1 MQFVLA
7 LLLLA
12 VIVSFVIVAAF
23 ILAAVSAQRNSNK
36 HSVPPK
42 MPESQY
48 VTDARKLVDEI
59 KETLKTSP
67 LDNEQRAAVLRQ
79 VRDVPDNVAKA
90 VQKLHQLRRL
100 KKIAKRAED
109 TDTEVV
115 LNDIKEMEQRIQS
128 ELRHTHETLL
138 SVPVSLMKVDTAR
151 SDRNLDRVV
160 TELSATNQRLNDIA
174 STYDDMK
181 ANAQQSFG

>member
-1 MQFVLA
+1 VQFAVA

-12 VIVSFVIVAAF
+12 VVISIVIVAVF
-23 ILAAVSAQRNSNK
+23 IMAAASAMHNANK

-48 VTDARKLVDEI
+48 VTDARKLVNEI

-67 LDNEQRAAVLRQ
+67 LDGEQRAAVLRQ

-90 VQKLHQLRRL
+90 VHKLHRLRRL

-109 TDTEVV
+109 VDTVVV
-115 LNDIKEMEQRIQS
+115 LSDIKEMEQRIQS

-151 SDRNLDRVV
+151 SDRNLDRIV

-174 STYDDMK
+174 ASYDDLK
-181 ANAQQSFG
+181 AQQSFS

>member
-1 MQFVLA
+1 M
-7 LLLLA
+7 
-12 VIVSFVIVAAF
+12 IVSIVIVAVF
-23 ILAAVSAQRNSNK
+23 GLAVSSAMRNANK
-36 HSVPPK
+36 YSVPPK

-48 VTDARKLVDEI
+48 ATDARKLVDEI

-67 LDNEQRAAVLRQ
+67 LDSEQRAAVLRQ

-90 VQKLHQLRRL
+90 VLKLHRLRRL
-100 KKIAKRAED
+100 KKIAKRADDVD
-109 TDTEVV
+109 TGIV
-115 LNDIKEMEQRIQS
+115 LSDIKEMEQRIQT
-128 ELRHTHETLL
+128 ELRNTHETLL

-151 SDRNLDRVV
+151 SDRNLDRIV

>member
-1 MQFVLA
+1 VQFALA
-7 LLLLA
+7 VLLLA
-12 VIVSFVIVAAF
+12 LIVSFVIVAVF
-23 ILAAVSAQRNSNK
+23 ILAAASALRNANK

-48 VTDARKLVDEI
+48 VTDAGKLVNEI

-90 VQKLHQLRRL
+90 VQKLHRLRRL

-109 TDTEVV
+109 VDTDVV
-115 LNDIKEMEQRIQS
+115 LSDIKEMERRIQT

-151 SDRNLDRVV
+151 SDRNLDRIV

-181 ANAQQSFG
+181 ANTQQSFG

>member
-1 MQFVLA
+1 VQFALA
-7 LLLLA
+7 VLLLA
-12 VIVSFVIVAAF
+12 MIVSFVIVAVF
-23 ILAAVSAQRNSNK
+23 ILAAASVLRNTNK

-48 VTDARKLVDEI
+48 VSDAHKLVNEI

-90 VQKLHQLRRL
+90 VQKLHRLRRL
-100 KKIAKRAED
+100 KKIAKRTEDVD
-109 TDTEVV
+109 TDVV
-115 LNDIKEMEQRIQS
+115 LSDIKEMERRIQT

-151 SDRNLDRVV
+151 SDRNLDRIV

-181 ANAQQSFG
+181 ANTQQSFG